1 LCELTQIVTS
11 PPLPPVAPGEVLVKE
26 WSMTASFSETLN
38 SSQNWRLSCKL
49 PKTNSGIPSGTAGG
63 ISTELVGLISRLV
76 DLVPWPVRRSAMGD
90 VVLTLLDGKL
100 RVAEDVFGWGRST
113 VTVGVKEFQT
123 GLVCVNAKPLDL
135 NRKQKR
141 NIPSYLRKYVT
152 LWNHRGNLTL
162 ICAPPCCTQL

>member
-1 LCELTQIVTS
+1 
-11 PPLPPVAPGEVLVKE
+11 
-26 WSMTASFSETLN
+26 
-38 SSQNWRLSCKL
+38 
-49 PKTNSGIPSGTAGG
+49 
-63 ISTELVGLISRLV
+63 
-76 DLVPWPVRRSAMGD
+76 MGD
-90 VVLTLLDGKL
+90 VVLTLLDGKP